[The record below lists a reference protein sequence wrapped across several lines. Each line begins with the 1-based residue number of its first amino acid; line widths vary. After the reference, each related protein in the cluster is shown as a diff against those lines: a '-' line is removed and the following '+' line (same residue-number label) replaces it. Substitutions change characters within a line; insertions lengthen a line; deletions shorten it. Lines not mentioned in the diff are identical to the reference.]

1 MNFKAV
7 LALPKTA
14 PFAQTYKSIAFIW
27 IVWSTLYVY
36 LCPYLKSLTY
46 WYPLISKE
54 KEPYQIPSSRYL
66 HNFLKCSTSICF
78 EDINLFWGCIQGRP
92 QNISL
97 SALKSYYFL
106 SWGKSMTEN
115 FWISWF
121 DRKSVCIPPMQASW
135 QDYRYQVHSRFLN
148 KSRYICGVSGF
159 CFDRISHILFVW
171 SIERQN
177 IMKGC
182 SRTETFLRTISTWK
196 SCSFKVQLIC

>member
-1 MNFKAV
+1 MLNF
-7 LALPKTA
+7 
-14 PFAQTYKSIAFIW
+14 
-27 IVWSTLYVY
+27 
-36 LCPYLKSLTY
+36 
-46 WYPLISKE
+46 
-54 KEPYQIPSSRYL
+54 
-66 HNFLKCSTSICF
+66 
-78 EDINLFWGCIQGRP
+78 NLFWGCIQGRP

-148 KSRYICGVSGF
+148 KSRYTCGISGF

-171 SIERQN
+171 SIESRPN
-177 IMKGC
+177 RKSLILPNYIMKGC
-182 SRTETFLRTISTWK
+182 SHSHRQQTINYLWLIFKFNWFAKITLGSSTKQRSCLISTRFNVAPYIWWYK
-196 SCSFKVQLIC
+196 HNLFFWRRL

>member
-1 MNFKAV
+1 MLNF
-7 LALPKTA
+7 
-14 PFAQTYKSIAFIW
+14 
-27 IVWSTLYVY
+27 
-36 LCPYLKSLTY
+36 
-46 WYPLISKE
+46 
-54 KEPYQIPSSRYL
+54 
-66 HNFLKCSTSICF
+66 
-78 EDINLFWGCIQGRP
+78 NLFWGCIQGRP

-177 IMKGC
+177 IMKGYLGLTQG
-182 SRTETFLRTISTWK
+182 SSKLLWIHNVVMFL
-196 SCSFKVQLIC
+196 VQTASALSPPVTLIHTLVPLDLTLKHQDHSDGVGECI

>member
-1 MNFKAV
+1 MLNF
-7 LALPKTA
+7 
-14 PFAQTYKSIAFIW
+14 
-27 IVWSTLYVY
+27 
-36 LCPYLKSLTY
+36 
-46 WYPLISKE
+46 
-54 KEPYQIPSSRYL
+54 
-66 HNFLKCSTSICF
+66 
-78 EDINLFWGCIQGRP
+78 NLFWGCIQGRP

-148 KSRYICGVSGF
+148 KSRYTCEISGF

-171 SIERQN
+171 S
-177 IMKGC
+177 MKGY
-182 SRTETFLRTISTWK
+182 SHTETLLLIQFLLGSLVHLKFNWFAKITLGSSMKLRMREYWNQNNKKNKHIP
-196 SCSFKVQLIC
+196 